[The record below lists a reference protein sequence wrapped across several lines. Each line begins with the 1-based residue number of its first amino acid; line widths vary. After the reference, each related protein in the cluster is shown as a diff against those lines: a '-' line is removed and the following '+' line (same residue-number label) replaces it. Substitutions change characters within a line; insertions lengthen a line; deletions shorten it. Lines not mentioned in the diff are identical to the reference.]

1 MRKIIVI
8 ILLVCMVIFALGCW
22 CFGLYETLYVGVII
36 YIVMTFFLM
45 VVLALS
51 FFRKRREND
60 ELKQLFLF
68 IISSSF
74 LAVSAGREWRD
85 FLYHSLDIC
94 DYKSIL
100 FSCHKQIYHQYY
112 FNFMKKVSLFIA
124 SVLLVI
130 VGVSCALWGLRSL
143 LLLMGGA
150 IILGFFSVIVLGMA
164 IVINIFV
171 ENGKEE
177 DDSKIR

>member
-1 MRKIIVI
+1 
-8 ILLVCMVIFALGCW
+8 
-22 CFGLYETLYVGVII
+22 
-36 YIVMTFFLM
+36 
-45 VVLALS
+45 
-51 FFRKRREND
+51 
-60 ELKQLFLF
+60 
-68 IISSSF
+68 
-74 LAVSAGREWRD
+74 
-85 FLYHSLDIC
+85 
-94 DYKSIL
+94 
-100 FSCHKQIYHQYY
+100 
-112 FNFMKKVSLFIA
+112 MKKVSLFIA

-177 DDSKIR
+177 DDSKIRWSFVGINLKGNSLYISYVWVRKIKRVFSWN